1 MSDTDLVFHLLDIQA
16 RDIRIESEQEDVRE
30 VIYESNSDD
39 DDDEIKSKRKIKKS
53 KQLNQQREFVIHL
66 FGATE
71 SGQVV
76 RCDVTGFCPTFYI
89 RLPEEK
95 TKAAVEEI
103 KKYIQSQ
110 GIPMNQLTFTRL
122 TKKIFYG
129 FTANTPYP
137 FLQIEVLSLSMFR
150 TLRNLFLDDQ
160 LRFTTKMALD
170 GVLRGKTIEIFEAN
184 IDPMLRFLH
193 TQNIQPCGWVTIT
206 NTKNYI
212 VTQDEKSLVIE
223 CDYTQVIPTKGP
235 RVSAPFLTASWD
247 IECFSMTGDFPLAK
261 RTWAKTAK
269 ELVNLATSGEQLID
283 LLVNSLSTGQNPVD
297 TLPNGMTP
305 IYCTFKPRAGLK
317 EVYAKLIKED
327 YSIILK
333 DEDGIAML
341 EKLLGKVLHSLV
353 YLMGDPVIQIGTTL
367 TRGMPN
373 DMDRHIFVFPD
384 CAPIPGIVVHAYPTE
399 EKMILAWF
407 KWMIG
412 LNPDILIG
420 YNVFGFDESYLW
432 YRAEEL
438 GLLRGQSL
446 IHEFTRLFELS
457 SEMKLEE
464 KFLSSSAM
472 GDNRMYIWT
481 THGRL
486 QVDMFHYIKR
496 NNVLPSYK
504 LDEVTKHFMSGKL
517 KRQSYDCSTQILT
530 LHVAGAIK
538 DVKPGR
544 SIMLLD
550 ETGETVSPKLCINSV
565 QEGVITFI
573 CNLDEDA
580 LTEMDDACKWVIV
593 KDDVSPQDIFRLHRG
608 SAEDRAVVGKYCFP
622 EEDHQIL
629 TNHGYMFL
637 YELLERWGDNIN
649 GEPMDKTLLIA
660 GFNSVTKEL
669 IYERPKCLILNEYAD
684 NQDMVEFT
692 QSSYKQHWNKDNIY
706 GIYTREKI
714 PQESDNYT
722 YKVPNFVSIIT
733 TPHHDMY
740 ARCGVATGDK
750 HQYVIM
756 TRGKARTPIPYE
768 KIKAIDL
775 VGESAPTAIK
785 LLSRIENGISTNND
799 TSTIYPFTNES
810 GLHLDTYEKQKAFLE
825 LYGYWL
831 GDGSILVKDNKMS
844 SITFNIVKEQDVT
857 WLKYIFEI
865 LSIKNVTF
873 YKNKKEYE
881 NSNTSENTYNI
892 PRQSQYNIKI
902 HDEAYK
908 NLFFNEY
915 SAKYINH
922 HDTFAK
928 NVADIFANVANR
940 ILHNEDISEVDT
952 RTSVHR
958 TIGVFENEH
967 IKSAKWMMSWV
978 WLLNKDYSRA
988 IIDGLVRADGSH
1000 SHGKA
1005 LKHIFTSSARF
1016 RDEIE
1021 RLALH
1026 AGYSPYST
1034 IGYLAGTVRGYY
1046 NNTPIIANHTSWIVN
1061 FPENKQFSEPTLKRK
1076 EGDIRLIKYS
1086 GRTWCVSMPSTF
1098 VVVRRAKCI
1107 HGVISHASR
1116 PVVLGNCLQD
1126 CDLVIDLYRKL
1137 ETFNN
1142 SMSMANVCSVPVSY
1156 IFTRGQGIKIES
1168 LIFKYCR
1175 ERDIVIPVLPIPKQG
1190 GSEDSYEGAIVLDP
1204 EPGFYATSPVGVC
1217 DFASLYPSTIVSE
1230 NISHDSLLWIKD
1242 FKNDGTL
1249 ISHNWGSEAY
1259 DECDGYAYTDIE
1271 FDIIRPDPNDMRKHP
1286 IKVKCGR
1293 RICRYAQ
1300 PLDGSKSTLPQ
1311 ITTWLLTARSIK
1323 KKEMKAEKDPD
1334 RYALLDAEQL
1344 AYKLTGNSLYGQL
1357 GSGTFK
1363 IRLQALAA
1371 SVTSYGRKQILFAK
1385 DAIELFYGPAAK
1397 DPRCSARCMAKVVYG
1412 DSVTGDTPLVLKDD
1426 VTGNIFIKRI
1436 DEIYSE
1442 DTWNIYH
1449 TTKESIHL
1457 TNVSV
1462 WTETGFTKI
1471 HRLIRHKLDPEKNIF
1486 RIHTHTG
1493 VVDVTEDHSLVLKD
1507 GTEAKPT
1514 DVSIGTELLH
1524 NDDLYKEFTDMNSIN
1539 TITEDEAFVMGLFVA
1554 DGSSDVYNCP
1564 SGKKASW
1571 AINKSDIGLLVNAMN
1586 KCPFNTKILNTIE
1599 SSGVFKLVPIGDIT
1613 TIASYYRALFYNAHR
1628 EKRIPNEILNA
1639 PHNIIES
1646 FWNGFYAGDGDKDNN
1661 GYVRFDQ
1668 KGKEIGAGL
1677 YIIARRLG
1685 YNVSIND
1692 RSDKESIF
1700 RYTMTKKT
1708 QRKSECA
1715 IKKYRKLT
1723 HPGDIYVYDL
1733 ETDNHHF
1740 GVGPG
1745 ALIVHNTDSLFVEF
1759 NPRNPET
1766 GDRLEGREARQAT
1779 IDITGEAGHFIT
1791 KVLAAPHDFEFD
1803 KAFDPLLM
1811 FSKKRYAGNM
1821 YEENADDYVHKYMGI
1836 ALKRRD
1842 NAPIVKTIFGGAMK
1856 MLLDKRDVMGA
1867 FKFVKDKCLELVDG
1881 KVSLGQLTV
1890 TKSLRADYA
1899 NPLSIAHKV
1908 LADRITTRDPGNA
1921 PAAGDR
1927 IGYVYISPKSGQ
1939 LASKLQGDRIETP
1952 LFIKDNKLVPDY
1964 KHYIEHQLQNPISQ
1978 AFGLLLEQIPG
1989 FKMSMVNGCPT
2000 IQEDLDKYL
2009 AFREAKAAELLFSDC
2024 LKKFEKI
2031 STTNAITH
2039 MFKGSVV
2046 ITKTPLKY
2054 NIGSSGTNVISAS
2067 SATSIISASSA
2078 SSAISASSAS
2088 SASSITSDTSLKKKP
2103 VQKIISA
2110 YLLDAHIINSMKKND
2125 RDKANAIKAD
2135 ALKADALKTDATDA
2149 TDTKNTIKAKT
2160 PRVKKPVKAVK

>member
-1 MSDTDLVFHLLDIQA
+1 
-16 RDIRIESEQEDVRE
+16 
-30 VIYESNSDD
+30 
-39 DDDEIKSKRKIKKS
+39 
-53 KQLNQQREFVIHL
+53 
-66 FGATE
+66 
-71 SGQVV
+71 
-76 RCDVTGFCPTFYI
+76 
-89 RLPEEK
+89 
-95 TKAAVEEI
+95 
-103 KKYIQSQ
+103 
-110 GIPMNQLTFTRL
+110 
-122 TKKIFYG
+122 
-129 FTANTPYP
+129 
-137 FLQIEVLSLSMFR
+137 
-150 TLRNLFLDDQ
+150 
-160 LRFTTKMALD
+160 
-170 GVLRGKTIEIFEAN
+170 
-184 IDPMLRFLH
+184 
-193 TQNIQPCGWVTIT
+193 
-206 NTKNYI
+206 
-212 VTQDEKSLVIE
+212 
-223 CDYTQVIPTKGP
+223 
-235 RVSAPFLTASWD
+235 
-247 IECFSMTGDFPLAK
+247 MTGDFPLAK

-550 ETGETVSPKLCINSV
+550 ETGETVSPKLCVNSV

-573 CNLDEDA
+573 CDLDEDA

-608 SAEDRAVVGKYCFP
+608 SAEDRAVV
-622 EEDHQIL
+622 
-629 TNHGYMFL
+629 
-637 YELLERWGDNIN
+637 
-649 GEPMDKTLLIA
+649 
-660 GFNSVTKEL
+660 
-669 IYERPKCLILNEYAD
+669 
-684 NQDMVEFT
+684 
-692 QSSYKQHWNKDNIY
+692 
-706 GIYTREKI
+706 
-714 PQESDNYT
+714 
-722 YKVPNFVSIIT
+722 
-733 TPHHDMY
+733 
-740 ARCGVATGDK
+740 
-750 HQYVIM
+750 
-756 TRGKARTPIPYE
+756 
-768 KIKAIDL
+768 
-775 VGESAPTAIK
+775 
-785 LLSRIENGISTNND
+785 
-799 TSTIYPFTNES
+799 
-810 GLHLDTYEKQKAFLE
+810 
-825 LYGYWL
+825 
-831 GDGSILVKDNKMS
+831 
-844 SITFNIVKEQDVT
+844 
-857 WLKYIFEI
+857 
-865 LSIKNVTF
+865 
-873 YKNKKEYE
+873 
-881 NSNTSENTYNI
+881 
-892 PRQSQYNIKI
+892 
-902 HDEAYK
+902 
-908 NLFFNEY
+908 
-915 SAKYINH
+915 AKY
-922 HDTFAK
+922 
-928 NVADIFANVANR
+928 
-940 ILHNEDISEVDT
+940 
-952 RTSVHR
+952 
-958 TIGVFENEH
+958 
-967 IKSAKWMMSWV
+967 
-978 WLLNKDYSRA
+978 
-988 IIDGLVRADGSH
+988 
-1000 SHGKA
+1000 
-1005 LKHIFTSSARF
+1005 
-1016 RDEIE
+1016 
-1021 RLALH
+1021 
-1026 AGYSPYST
+1026 
-1034 IGYLAGTVRGYY
+1034 
-1046 NNTPIIANHTSWIVN
+1046 
-1061 FPENKQFSEPTLKRK
+1061 
-1076 EGDIRLIKYS
+1076 
-1086 GRTWCVSMPSTF
+1086 
-1098 VVVRRAKCI
+1098 
-1107 HGVISHASR
+1107 
-1116 PVVLGNCLQD
+1116 CLQD
-1126 CDLVIDLYRKL
+1126 CGLVIDLYRKL

-1426 VTGNIFIKRI
+1426 ITGNIFIKRI

-1442 DTWNIYH
+1442 DTWDIYH

-1462 WTETGFTKI
+1462 WTEKGFTKI

-2054 NIGSSGTNVISAS
+2054 NIGSSGTNGTSATSATSATSVISAS
-2067 SATSIISASSA
+2067 SATSVISASSA
-2078 SSAISASSAS
+2078 SSAI
-2088 SASSITSDTSLKKKP
+2088 TDTSLKKKP

-2125 RDKANAIKAD
+2125 RDKANALKAD
-2135 ALKADALKTDATDA
+2135 ALKADATDVTDA